1 MKTVVKYCKAEHHFS
16 KTNTFRLGTLQE
28 YREHENELIADPLEG
43 VTPTYKL
50 FNPKDTIN
58 LDARTVETLFDGDF
72 QISFNDGFKIPS
84 SLRVMQIEAGAIVN
98 VNSQSLIPNQYIW
111 CTADQESGNRETAR
125 SLGYDTWYK
134 ITNVNMFMKALSY
147 AMVPHLNFKIPMINA
162 SNIAMISGPIKYKSE
177 KHIDSDTGNVNLL
190 MDAVFT
196 KPRNSR
202 LNSNVDY
209 MKNIEYRMLWLM
221 YNKYTKLINEVRK
234 EPIEFEFTAEMKSF
248 CA

>member
-16 KTNTFRLGTLQE
+16 KTNIFRLGTLQE

-58 LDARTVETLFDGDF
+58 LDARTAENLFGGAIKFSGSGNVF
-72 QISFNDGFKIPS
+72 QIS
-84 SLRVMQIEAGAIVN
+84 AGGTVN
-98 VNSQSLIPNQYIW
+98 VNFQSLIPNQYIW
-111 CTADQESGNRETAR
+111 CTADQEFGNMKTAR
-125 SLGYDTWYK
+125 SLGYDSWYN
-134 ITNVNMFMKALSY
+134 ITNVTMFMRALSY
-147 AMVPHLNFKIPMINA
+147 AMAPHLSFKIPMIYTTQ
-162 SNIAMISGPIKYKSE
+162 ITMISGSVKYKSE
-177 KHIDSDTGNVNLL
+177 KHIDSDTGNVNPL

-202 LNSNVDY
+202 IYPNVDY

-221 YNKYTKLINEVRK
+221 DNKDTNLINEVRK

>member
-28 YREHENELIADPLEG
+28 YREHENKLIADPLEG
-43 VTPTYKL
+43 VTPTDKI

-58 LDARTVETLFDGDF
+58 LDARTAETLFGGAIKFSRSGNVF
-72 QISFNDGFKIPS
+72 QIG
-84 SLRVMQIEAGAIVN
+84 AGGTVN
-98 VNSQSLIPNQYIW
+98 VNFQYLIPNQYIW
-111 CTADQESGNRETAR
+111 CTADQEFGNRETAR
-125 SLGYDTWYK
+125 SLGYDSWYK
-134 ITNVNMFMKALSY
+134 ITNVNMFMRALCY
-147 AMVPHLNFKIPMINA
+147 AMAPHLNFKIPMIYTTQ
-162 SNIAMISGPIKYKSE
+162 ITMISGPVNYKSE
-177 KHIDSDTGNVNLL
+177 KHIDSDTGNVDPL

-196 KPRNSR
+196 KPSNSR
-202 LNSNVDY
+202 INPNVDY

-221 YNKYTKLINEVRK
+221 DNKYTNLINEVRK